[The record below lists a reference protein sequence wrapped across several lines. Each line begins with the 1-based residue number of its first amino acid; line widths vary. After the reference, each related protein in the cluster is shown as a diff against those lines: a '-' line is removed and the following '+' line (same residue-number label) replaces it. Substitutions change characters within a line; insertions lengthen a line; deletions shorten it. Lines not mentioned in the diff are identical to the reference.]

1 MGVRIR
7 RAHECLLPSVPHFVP
22 RSIVPLTYHPQRQL
36 GMLMGW
42 EYVIPCSVSASIM
55 LSSHSYA
62 HKFCPLRFAQY
73 TYGVYLGLNGDLIPD
88 AIMVASTNYGGRLTA
103 LPFLIRS
110 ELLLS
115 PLLPLFTSYV
125 VSLLGFNVA
134 KHALGVYFGS

>member
-1 MGVRIR
+1 
-7 RAHECLLPSVPHFVP
+7 
-22 RSIVPLTYHPQRQL
+22 
-36 GMLMGW
+36 
-42 EYVIPCSVSASIM
+42 M